1 MMPDDGPRGL
11 PRRQPRALGARRP
24 GLGGGRASRC
34 SARAAGVSR
43 WLLEAIA
50 PQPGQTVL
58 ELAAGPG
65 DTGLMAA
72 GLVAPDGKVIVT
84 DFAEEMVAIARARA
98 AELGLANVE
107 VRQMEAEWIDLPA
120 ASVDGVLCRW
130 GYMLLADPEAAL
142 RETRRVLRP
151 GGRVALAVW
160 DAPAHN
166 PWLARRGPR
175 GGPRGPLPAAPTLP
189 AAGTRAL
196 RARRPRARRGAAAD
210 GRLRRR
216 RARHGRRH
224 LRGRRAST
232 RGGIRSCARRAGC
245 WRRSRRCRPAE
256 HYALRDAVDA
266 AYAPWVGDDG
276 RLRVPGRTLVA
287 SATA

>member
-1 MMPDDGPRGL
+1 V
-11 PRRQPRALGARRP
+11 A
-24 GLGGGRASRC
+24 
-34 SARAAGVSR
+34 R
-43 WLLEAIA
+43 WLLQAIA
-50 PQPGQTVL
+50 PQRGQTVL

-72 GLVAPDGKVIVT
+72 EMVAPDGTAIVT
-84 DFAEEMVAIARARA
+84 DFADEMVAIARARA
-98 AELGLANVE
+98 AELQLDNVE
-107 VRQMEAEWIDLPA
+107 ARQMEAEWIDLPA

-130 GYMLLADPEAAL
+130 GYMLVADPEAAL

-166 PWLARRGPR
+166 PWLAVVGREAVRAGVYPPADPAQPPEPGPF
-175 GGPRGPLPAAPTLP
+175 
-189 AAGTRAL
+189 AL
-196 RARRPRARRGAAAD
+196 AD
-210 GRLRRR
+210 
-216 RARHGRRH
+216 
-224 LRGRRAST
+224 RGRVEELLLTAGFDDVVLDTVGLTFEAASLDAWWELLST
-232 RGGIRSCARRAGC
+232 TSGRMMDALQRLT
-245 WRRSRRCRPAE
+245 PAE

-276 RLRVPGRTLVA
+276 RLRVPGRTIVA

>member
-1 MMPDDGPRGL
+1 MMPAMDPEAF
-11 PRRQPRALGARRP
+11 RAD
-24 GLGGGRASRC
+24 SRERWE
-34 SARAAGVSR
+34 RAAPGWEAAREPMQRAAEGVSR
-43 WLLEAIA
+43 WLLQAIG

-84 DFAEEMVAIARARA
+84 DFADEMVAIARARA
-98 AELGLANVE
+98 AELGLENVD

-130 GYMLLADPEAAL
+130 GYMLVADPEAAL
-142 RETRRVLRP
+142 REARRVLRP
-151 GGRVALAVW
+151 GGRIALAVW
-160 DAPAHN
+160 DSPAHN
-166 PWLARRGPR
+166 PWLAVV
-175 GGPRGPLPAAPTLP
+175 
-189 AAGTRAL
+189 
-196 RARRPRARRGAAAD
+196 
-210 GRLRRR
+210 GRE
-216 RARHGRRH
+216 AV
-224 LRGRRAST
+224 
-232 RGGIRSCARRAGC
+232 RAGLYPPADSSQPPEPGPFALADRERVEELLLTAGFDDVVLDTVDVTFEADSLDA
-245 WRRSRRCRPAE
+245 WWDQIVRTSGRMLAALETLSPAE

-276 RLRVPGRTLVA
+276 RLRVPGRTIVA

>member
-1 MMPDDGPRGL
+1 MDPEAF
-11 PRRQPRALGARRP
+11 RAD
-24 GLGGGRASRC
+24 SRERWE
-34 SARAAGVSR
+34 RAAPGWGAAREPMQRAAEGVSR
-43 WLLEAIA
+43 WLLQAIA

-72 GLVAPDGKVIVT
+72 ELVAPDGKAIVT
-84 DFAEEMVAIARARA
+84 DFADEMVAIARARA
-98 AELGLANVE
+98 AELQLDNVE
-107 VRQMEAEWIDLPA
+107 ARQMEAEWIDLPA

-130 GYMLLADPEAAL
+130 GYMLVADPEAAL

-166 PWLARRGPR
+166 PWLAVV
-175 GGPRGPLPAAPTLP
+175 
-189 AAGTRAL
+189 
-196 RARRPRARRGAAAD
+196 
-210 GRLRRR
+210 GRE
-216 RARHGRRH
+216 AV
-224 LRGRRAST
+224 
-232 RGGIRSCARRAGC
+232 RAGVYPPADPAQPLEPGPFALADRERVEELLLTAGFDDAVLDTVDLTFEAESLDA
-245 WRRSRRCRPAE
+245 WWELLSTTSGRMMDASQRLTPAE

-266 AYAPWVGDDG
+266 AYASWVGDDG
-276 RLRVPGRTLVA
+276 RLRVPGRTIVA

>member
-1 MMPDDGPRGL
+1 MIPAMDPEAF
-11 PRRQPRALGARRP
+11 RAD
-24 GLGGGRASRC
+24 SRERWE
-34 SARAAGVSR
+34 RAAPGWSAAREPMQRAAEGVSR
-43 WLLEAIA
+43 WLLQAIA

-72 GLVAPDGKVIVT
+72 ELVAPDGKAIVT
-84 DFAEEMVAIARARA
+84 DFADEMVAIARARA
-98 AELGLANVE
+98 AELQLDNVE
-107 VRQMEAEWIDLPA
+107 ARQMEAEWIDLPA

-130 GYMLLADPEAAL
+130 GYMLVADPEAAL

-166 PWLARRGPR
+166 PWLAVV
-175 GGPRGPLPAAPTLP
+175 
-189 AAGTRAL
+189 
-196 RARRPRARRGAAAD
+196 
-210 GRLRRR
+210 GRE
-216 RARHGRRH
+216 AV
-224 LRGRRAST
+224 
-232 RGGIRSCARRAGC
+232 RAGVYPPADPAQPLEPGPFALADRERVEELLLTAGFDDAVLDTVDLTFEAESLDA
-245 WRRSRRCRPAE
+245 WWELLSTTSGRMMDASQRLTPAE

-266 AYAPWVGDDG
+266 AYASWVGDDG
-276 RLRVPGRTLVA
+276 RLRVPGRTIVA